1 MEICQF
7 SRLLK
12 FKVQASAR
20 KIMCTIFWDAEGVL
34 LIDFCL
40 TKWQLQGFITL
51 TWFTNCMLQL
61 KRSANESWPRCRF
74 FPHDNK
80 PAQRVTHWTG
90 CFTWIRIWTNVS
102 SIIFS
107 WPGTKWLPSVSKL
120 EETPPWTEI
129 FDRWWAQVR
138 DRRVAEGIVG
148 TFLFY
153 RHWKTLSLRGP

>member
-34 LIDFCL
+34 LIDFLPHKVTATGFYYTDLIHKLHVAIKEKCRWKL
-40 TKWQLQGFITL
+40 TQV
-51 TWFTNCMLQL
+51 
-61 KRSANESWPRCRF
+61 PF

-80 PAQRVTHWTG
+80 PAQMVTHWTG

-107 WPGTKWLPSVSKL
+107 WPGTKWLPSISKL

-138 DRRVAEGIVG
+138 DRRVAEGTVG
-148 TFLFY
+148 TFIFY